1 MAVQIVD
8 ARNPLM
14 YYTEDLMKYASE
26 LEVFIRPAQYLLC
39 HTLFHFIVLEEELK
53 TDSMMLSTALT
64 ATTTS
69 YAPRQQS
76 RSAY

>member
-26 LEVFIRPAQYLLC
+26 LEVFINTIEHSFSPLSSIL
-39 HTLFHFIVLEEELK
+39 
-53 TDSMMLSTALT
+53 SM
-64 ATTTS
+64 
-69 YAPRQQS
+69 QS
-76 RSAY
+76 S

>member
-26 LEVFIRPAQYLLC
+26 LEVFINTIEQFFC
-39 HTLFHFIVLEEELK
+39 HPFFQCNQVE
-53 TDSMMLSTALT
+53 
-64 ATTTS
+64 
-69 YAPRQQS
+69 
-76 RSAY
+76 